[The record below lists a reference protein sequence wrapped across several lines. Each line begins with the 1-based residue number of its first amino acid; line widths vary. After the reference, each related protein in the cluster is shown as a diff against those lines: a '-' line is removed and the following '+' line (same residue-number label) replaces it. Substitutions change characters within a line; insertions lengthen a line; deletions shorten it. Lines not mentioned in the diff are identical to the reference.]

1 MALPKAKYPLTDI
14 FVYSLDKKIPFRQ
27 FLVKEE
33 RLFESP
39 DSDRDVLIKSISDC
53 ITSCSLGKVDGATLP
68 IFDLQNI
75 WIQLSKISEISLPDW
90 SFMCGECGEYH
101 EQPISYDDF
110 GFKLTEYHTDILT
123 LRDDLIV
130 KMRYPTAGELFEF
143 DKETIPY
150 YDIAAKCIDSVK
162 IKGKTVK
169 DISEEEKTEFI
180 ETLTIAEFEIIT
192 LFFASMP
199 VVQNVIEFECENCG
213 AENEVVMNG
222 FFGESE

>member
-75 WIQLSKISEISLPDW
+75 WIQLSKISEIPVPDW
-90 SFMCGECGEYH
+90 AFMCGECGEYH

-110 GFKLTEYHTDILT
+110 GFKLTEYHTDTIK
-123 LRDDLIV
+123 LRDNLIV
-130 KMRYPTAGELFEF
+130 KMRYPTAGELFKF
-143 DKETIPY
+143 DKEVIPY
-150 YDIAAKCIDSVK
+150 YDIAAICIESVE
-162 IKGKTVK
+162 IKGKKVE
-169 DISEEEKTEFI
+169 DISEEEKIEFI
-180 ETLTIAEFEIIT
+180 ETLTPPEFEKIT
-192 LFFASMP
+192 EFFASMP
-199 VVQNVIEFECENCG
+199 VVQNVIEFQCGNCG
-213 AENEVVMNG
+213 AENESIMNG
-222 FFGESE
+222 FFGETE

>member
-75 WIQLSKISEISLPDW
+75 WIQLSKISEIPVPDW
-90 SFMCGECGEYH
+90 AFMCGECGEYH

-110 GFKLTEYHTDILT
+110 GFKLTEYHTDTIK
-123 LRDDLIV
+123 LRDNLIV
-130 KMRYPTAGELFEF
+130 KMRYPTAGELFKF
-143 DKETIPY
+143 GKELLPY
-150 YDIAAKCIDSVK
+150 YDIAAICIESVE
-162 IKGKTVK
+162 IKGEKVE
-169 DISEEEKTEFI
+169 DISEEEKIEFI
-180 ETLTIAEFEIIT
+180 ETLTPPEFEKIT
-192 LFFASMP
+192 EFFASMP
-199 VVQNVIEFECENCG
+199 VVQNVIEFECGNCG
-213 AENEVVMNG
+213 AENESIMNG
-222 FFGESE
+222 FFGETE

>member
-75 WIQLSKISEISLPDW
+75 WIQLSKISEIPVPDW
-90 SFMCGECGEYH
+90 AFMCGECGEYH

-110 GFKLTEYHTDILT
+110 GFKLTEYHTDTIK
-123 LRDDLIV
+123 LRDNLIV
-130 KMRYPTAGELFEF
+130 KMRYPTAGELFKF
-143 DKETIPY
+143 DKEVIPY
-150 YDIAAKCIDSVK
+150 YDIAAICIESVE
-162 IKGKTVK
+162 IKGEKVE
-169 DISEEEKTEFI
+169 DISEEEKIEFI
-180 ETLTIAEFEIIT
+180 ETLTPPEFEKIT
-192 LFFASMP
+192 EFFASMP
-199 VVQNVIEFECENCG
+199 VVQNVIEFECGNCG
-213 AENEVVMNG
+213 AENESIMNG
-222 FFGESE
+222 FFGETE

>member
-75 WIQLSKISEISLPDW
+75 WIQLSKISEIPVPDW
-90 SFMCGECGEYH
+90 AFMCGECGEYH

-110 GFKLTEYHTDILT
+110 GFKLTEYHTDTIK
-123 LRDDLIV
+123 LRDNLIV
-130 KMRYPTAGELFEF
+130 KMRYPTAGELFKF
-143 DKETIPY
+143 DKEVIPY
-150 YDIAAKCIDSVK
+150 YDIAAICIESVE
-162 IKGKTVK
+162 IKGEKVE
-169 DISEEEKTEFI
+169 DISEEEKIEFI
-180 ETLTIAEFEIIT
+180 ETLTPPEFEKIT
-192 LFFASMP
+192 EFFASMP
-199 VVQNVIEFECENCG
+199 VVQNVIEFQCGNCG
-213 AENEVVMNG
+213 AENESIMNG
-222 FFGESE
+222 FFGETE

>member
-75 WIQLSKISEISLPDW
+75 WIQLSKISEIPVPDW
-90 SFMCGECGEYH
+90 AFMCGECGEYH

-110 GFKLTEYHTDILT
+110 GFKLTEYHTDTIK
-123 LRDDLIV
+123 LRDNLIV
-130 KMRYPTAGELFEF
+130 KMRYPTAGELFKF
-143 DKETIPY
+143 DKEVIPY
-150 YDIAAKCIDSVK
+150 YDIAAICLSLIH
-162 IKGKTVK
+162 I
-169 DISEEEKTEFI
+169 
-180 ETLTIAEFEIIT
+180 
-192 LFFASMP
+192 
-199 VVQNVIEFECENCG
+199 
-213 AENEVVMNG
+213 
-222 FFGESE
+222 

>member
-75 WIQLSKISEISLPDW
+75 WIQLSKISEIPVPDW
-90 SFMCGECGEYH
+90 AFMCGECGEYH

-110 GFKLTEYHTDILT
+110 GFKLTEYHTDTIK
-123 LRDDLIV
+123 LRDNLIV
-130 KMRYPTAGELFEF
+130 KMRYPTAGELFKF
-143 DKETIPY
+143 DKEVIPY
-150 YDIAAKCIDSVK
+150 YDIAAICIESVE
-162 IKGKTVK
+162 IKGEKVE
-169 DISEEEKTEFI
+169 DISEEEKIEFI
-180 ETLTIAEFEIIT
+180 ETLTPPEFEKIT
-192 LFFASMP
+192 EFFASMP
-199 VVQNVIEFECENCG
+199 VVQNVIEFECGNCG
-213 AENEVVMNG
+213 AENESIMNG
-222 FFGESE
+222 FFCETE

>member
-75 WIQLSKISEISLPDW
+75 WIQLSKISEIPVPDW
-90 SFMCGECGEYH
+90 AFMCGECGEYH

-110 GFKLTEYHTDILT
+110 GFKLTEYHTDTIK
-123 LRDDLIV
+123 LRDNLIV
-130 KMRYPTAGELFEF
+130 KMRYPTAGELFKF
-143 DKETIPY
+143 DKEVIPY
-150 YDIAAKCIDSVK
+150 YDIAAICIESVE
-162 IKGKTVK
+162 IKGEKVE
-169 DISEEEKTEFI
+169 DISEEEKIEFI
-180 ETLTIAEFEIIT
+180 ETLTPPEFEKIT
-192 LFFASMP
+192 ELFASMP
-199 VVQNVIEFECENCG
+199 VVQNVIEFECGNCG
-213 AENEVVMNG
+213 AENESIMNG
-222 FFGESE
+222 FFCETE

>member
-75 WIQLSKISEISLPDW
+75 WIQLSKISEIPVPDW
-90 SFMCGECGEYH
+90 AFMCGECGEYH

-110 GFKLTEYHTDILT
+110 GFKLTEYHTDTIK
-123 LRDDLIV
+123 LRDNLIV
-130 KMRYPTAGELFEF
+130 KMRYPTAGELFKF
-143 DKETIPY
+143 DKEVIPY
-150 YDIAAKCIDSVK
+150 YDIAAICIESVE
-162 IKGKTVK
+162 IKGEKVE
-169 DISEEEKTEFI
+169 DISEEEKIEFI
-180 ETLTIAEFEIIT
+180 ETLTPPEFEKIT
-192 LFFASMP
+192 EFFASMP
-199 VVQNVIEFECENCG
+199 VVQNVIEFECGNCG
-213 AENEVVMNG
+213 AENESIMNG
-222 FFGESE
+222 FFGEAE

>member
-1 MALPKAKYPLTDI
+1 MLFVKLFGITFREKYKA
-14 FVYSLDKKIPFRQ
+14 
-27 FLVKEE
+27 
-33 RLFESP
+33 
-39 DSDRDVLIKSISDC
+39 
-53 ITSCSLGKVDGATLP
+53 
-68 IFDLQNI
+68 
-75 WIQLSKISEISLPDW
+75 
-90 SFMCGECGEYH
+90 
-101 EQPISYDDF
+101 
-110 GFKLTEYHTDILT
+110 
-123 LRDDLIV
+123 
-130 KMRYPTAGELFEF
+130 LFEF

-180 ETLTIAEFEIIT
+180 ETLTSAEFEIIT

>member
-75 WIQLSKISEISLPDW
+75 WIQLSKISEIPVPDW
-90 SFMCGECGEYH
+90 AFMCGECGEYH

-110 GFKLTEYHTDILT
+110 GFKLTEYHTDTIK
-123 LRDDLIV
+123 LRDNLIV
-130 KMRYPTAGELFEF
+130 KMRYPTAGELFKF
-143 DKETIPY
+143 DKEVIPY
-150 YDIAAKCIDSVK
+150 YDIAAICIESVE
-162 IKGKTVK
+162 IKGEKVE
-169 DISEEEKTEFI
+169 DISEEEKIEFI
-180 ETLTIAEFEIIT
+180 ETLTPPEFEKIT
-192 LFFASMP
+192 EFFASMP
-199 VVQNVIEFECENCG
+199 VVQNVIEFECGNCG
-213 AENEVVMNG
+213 AENESIMNG
-222 FFGESE
+222 IFGETE

>member
-1 MALPKAKYPLTDI
+1 MTLPKAKYPLTDI

-39 DSDRDVLIKSISDC
+39 DSDRHVLIKSISDC
-53 ITSCSLGKVDGATLP
+53 ITSCSLGKVDGTTLP

-75 WIQLSKISEISLPDW
+75 WIQLSKISEIEIPDW
-90 SFMCGECGEYH
+90 AFMCGDCGEYNT
-101 EQPISYDDF
+101 QSINYDDF
-110 GFKLTEYHTDILT
+110 GFKLTDYHTDILP

-143 DKETIPY
+143 DKEKIPY
-150 YDIAAKCIDSVK
+150 YDIAATCIDSIK
-162 IKGKTVK
+162 IKGEKVEN
-169 DISEEEKTEFI
+169 ISEEEKIEFI
-180 ETLTIAEFEIIT
+180 ETLTSSEFEMIT

-199 VVQNVIEFECENCG
+199 VVQNVIEFECGKCGTENQ
-213 AENEVVMNG
+213 AVMNG

>member
-1 MALPKAKYPLTDI
+1 MCI
-14 FVYSLDKKIPFRQ
+14 
-27 FLVKEE
+27 
-33 RLFESP
+33 
-39 DSDRDVLIKSISDC
+39 RD
-53 ITSCSLGKVDGATLP
+53 
-68 IFDLQNI
+68 
-75 WIQLSKISEISLPDW
+75 
-90 SFMCGECGEYH
+90 
-101 EQPISYDDF
+101 
-110 GFKLTEYHTDILT
+110 
-123 LRDDLIV
+123 
-130 KMRYPTAGELFEF
+130 RYPTAGELFEF

-180 ETLTIAEFEIIT
+180 ETLTSAEFEIIT

>member
-1 MALPKAKYPLTDI
+1 MLPKVKYPLRDI

-75 WIQLSKISEISLPDW
+75 WIQLSKISEIPVPDW
-90 SFMCGECGEYH
+90 AFMCGECGEYH

-110 GFKLTEYHTDILT
+110 GFKLTEYHTDTIK
-123 LRDDLIV
+123 LRDNLIV
-130 KMRYPTAGELFEF
+130 KMRYPTAGELFKF
-143 DKETIPY
+143 DKEVIPY
-150 YDIAAKCIDSVK
+150 YDIAAICIESVE
-162 IKGKTVK
+162 IKGEKVE
-169 DISEEEKTEFI
+169 DISEEEKIEFI
-180 ETLTIAEFEIIT
+180 ETLTPPEFEKIT
-192 LFFASMP
+192 EFFASMP
-199 VVQNVIEFECENCG
+199 VVQNVIEFECGNCG
-213 AENEVVMNG
+213 AENESIMNG
-222 FFGESE
+222 FFGETE